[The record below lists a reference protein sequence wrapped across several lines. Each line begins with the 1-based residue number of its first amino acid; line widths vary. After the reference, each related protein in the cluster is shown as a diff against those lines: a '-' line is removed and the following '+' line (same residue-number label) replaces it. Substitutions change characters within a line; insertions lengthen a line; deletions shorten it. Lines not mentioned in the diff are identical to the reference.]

1 MTLHFHR
8 QCSECDKTSDS
19 EPEVLEKKVPRR
31 SRIRYSKDGAIIT
44 EPQSPTSPPKASS
57 EKSHKIGKPMKLA
70 ISESMSPIKVTIKP
84 FEFSSD
90 GNESSEVKSKK
101 EKKIK
106 KSKQKDL
113 LLGSA
118 GEDTPSKKIH
128 KRSFTSPTLT
138 NTPLMSITPIVAD
151 SPNDSHNEN
160 SNASANLASSKREDS
175 FVPQNLSF
183 SSLLSESKER
193 DSKAIESSI
202 ESTLANLSSDIAT
215 YKANRKRRKEKHR
228 SRYSPDL
235 LRSPSKSHKHKRKK
249 KTQDLENPEPPHPR
263 ITIKVDLQNNLL
275 LRMFFFKVGLLNTFY
290 FYFRSSQFLNLMVH
304 WTPRCSMYPQTAM
317 TVHLQLL

>member
-1 MTLHFHR
+1 MIFHR

-44 EPQSPTSPPKASS
+44 GPQSPNTDTSPPKLPKIDII
-57 EKSHKIGKPMKLA
+57 EKPVKFA
-70 ISESMSPIKVTIKP
+70 TTENQSPIKVTIKP

-90 GNESSEVKSKK
+90 HETDLKLRKEKRIKKKK
-101 EKKIK
+101 EHAI
-106 KSKQKDL
+106 D
-113 LLGSA
+113 
-118 GEDTPSKKIH
+118 GETSKKIH
-128 KRSFTSPTLT
+128 KRSFTSPALT

-160 SNASANLASSKREDS
+160 SNASTGTAKQE

-183 SSLLSESKER
+183 ASLLSDKER

-249 KTQDLENPEPPHPR
+249 KNQDMENPETHHPR
-263 ITIKVDLQNNLL
+263 ITIKVTLL
-275 LRMFFFKVGLLNTFY
+275 SLLKDMFYRYIDNQL
-290 FYFRSSQFLNLMVH
+290 FL
-304 WTPRCSMYPQTAM
+304 YD
-317 TVHLQLL
+317 